1 MNIRLAN
8 LSRRCGFAGIVVAVV
23 TLAIA
28 SHSAI
33 AAEPHKCQEQV
44 ARYLHNY
51 GLDFDKMKDF
61 QWYEDTYRTA
71 EGTPVVD
78 GYRIYAT
85 PDSCKAGDLVLRVLS
100 VGCHIVDVHS
110 RGDCRIEG
118 IPYHWNAWK

>member
-1 MNIRLAN
+1 MKIRLAD
-8 LSRRCGFAGIVVAVV
+8 LSHRHGFAGIVVAVL
-23 TLAIA
+23 TLAVA

-51 GLDFDKMKDF
+51 GLDIDKMKDF

-85 PDSCKAGDLVLRVLS
+85 PDSCKAGDMVLRVLS

-118 IPYHWNAWK
+118 IPYMGTSWK